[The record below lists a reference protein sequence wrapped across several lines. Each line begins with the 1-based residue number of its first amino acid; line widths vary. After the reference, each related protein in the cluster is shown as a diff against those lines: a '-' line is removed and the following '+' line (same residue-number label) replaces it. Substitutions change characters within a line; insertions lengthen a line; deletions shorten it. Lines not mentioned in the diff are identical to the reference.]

1 MQQQIEDIISVGD
14 HLWVIFVEEDTPP
27 VESEKILFA
36 GVRNIL
42 QEDFGIEMEPT
53 PSLTL
58 YEEKTI
64 AELQQEELVW
74 KTEHDT
80 MMQEQYEW
88 DTIRNDILPLEPPK
102 EVLLIHNPV
111 YDNYELNKNPAA
123 KETRAGGSP
132 FIFPLH
138 YYILGL

>member
-14 HLWVIFVEEDTPP
+14 HLWVIFMEEDTPP

-58 YEEKTI
+58 YEEETI
-64 AELQQEELVW
+64 AELQQEE
-74 KTEHDT
+74 
-80 MMQEQYEW
+80 
-88 DTIRNDILPLEPPK
+88 
-102 EVLLIHNPV
+102 
-111 YDNYELNKNPAA
+111 
-123 KETRAGGSP
+123 
-132 FIFPLH
+132 
-138 YYILGL
+138 